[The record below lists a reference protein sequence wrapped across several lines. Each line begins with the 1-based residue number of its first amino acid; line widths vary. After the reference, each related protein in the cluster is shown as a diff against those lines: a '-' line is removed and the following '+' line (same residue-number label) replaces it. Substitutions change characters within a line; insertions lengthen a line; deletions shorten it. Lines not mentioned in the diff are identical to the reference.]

1 MPRDDSTVRKTYKL
15 FIGGEFVRSES
26 GRSDDVAGVNVPHAT
41 RKDLRDAVRAA
52 RAAFPGWSAKTAYN
66 RGQIIYRLAEMLD
79 ARRAEFATLLGGGR
93 PAHREVDRAVETL
106 VWYAG
111 WCDKLHQVAG
121 TVNPVASPHF
131 VFTLPE
137 PTGVVGTLLPR
148 TPVLLGAV
156 RHLAPALCAGN
167 TVVAV
172 GDTESAEL
180 LLSLAEVVATS
191 DVPKGVLNLLTG
203 GRAELLPWL
212 ASHMDV
218 NAVDLADCE
227 PDLATAA
234 RRAAAEN
241 VKRMV
246 RGDGELT
253 LQSITDLMEMKTVWH
268 PIGA

>member
-15 FIGGEFVRSES
+15 YIGGEFLRSES
-26 GRSDDVAGVNVPHAT
+26 GRSDDVDGVNVPHAT

-52 RAAFPGWSAKTAYN
+52 RSAFPGWSGKTAYN
-66 RGQIIYRLAEMLD
+66 RGQILYRLAEMLD
-79 ARRAEFATLLGGGR
+79 ARRGEFAAMLGGGR
-93 PAHREVDRAVETL
+93 PAYREVDRAAETL
-106 VWYAG
+106 IWYAG

-137 PTGVVGTLLPR
+137 PTGVVGTLLPAA
-148 TPVLLGAV
+148 PPLLGAV

-167 TVVAV
+167 TAVAV
-172 GDTESAEL
+172 GDTANAPL

-203 GRAELLPWL
+203 DRAELLPWL

-218 NAVDLADCE
+218 NAVDVADC
-227 PDLATAA
+227 DAGLAAAA
-234 RRAAAEN
+234 RERAAEN
-241 VKRMV
+241 VKRMI

-253 LQSITDLMEMKTVWH
+253 LQSVTDLMEMKTVWH